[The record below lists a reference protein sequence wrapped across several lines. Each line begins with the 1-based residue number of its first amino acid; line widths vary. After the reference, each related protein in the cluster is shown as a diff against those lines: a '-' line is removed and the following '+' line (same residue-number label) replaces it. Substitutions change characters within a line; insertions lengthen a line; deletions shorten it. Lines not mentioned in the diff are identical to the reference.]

1 MSLFRGTKNQHILLG
16 ILKIQIYHKTNICL
30 PLEFRKISSN
40 QQDFR
45 HGFYF
50 LRKQQ
55 FSQQKITHLHKIR
68 GLGQTGSIF
77 FEMLYAR
84 AYYYQVLCQFY
95 LKYSKKGIKGKLNQP
110 PLLVLRNPTLLS
122 RNSSSSFGFCKLTKK
137 QSCKINLIIETLIF
151 FFELEIANAKQILVS
166 IVHKRALMRVSIM

>member
-30 PLEFRKISSN
+30 PLEFRNISSN
-40 QQDFR
+40 QQHFR

-55 FSQQKITHLHKIR
+55 FSQQKITHLHKTR

-95 LKYSKKGIKGKLNQP
+95 LKYFKKGIKGKLSASLTSFEESNVTQQEQFVKFR
-110 PLLVLRNPTLLS
+110 LLQIDKKIVLQDKLNNRDFNFLL
-122 RNSSSSFGFCKLTKK
+122 
-137 QSCKINLIIETLIF
+137 
-151 FFELEIANAKQILVS
+151 
-166 IVHKRALMRVSIM
+166 